1 MLVIKCDA
9 YKIEGRIRKGIKLSG
24 ITITVLVYIIY
35 IRSEDWEVLAS
46 LVSSKQDIT
55 EDVQASKSCE
65 LYVNMV
71 FNGKAVSLCSNS
83 VSLIHDLLKV

>member
-1 MLVIKCDA
+1 MYA

-24 ITITVLVYIIY
+24 ITLTVLVYIIY

-46 LVSSKQDIT
+46 LVCSKQDIT

-65 LYVNMV
+65 LYVNIV
-71 FNGKAVSLCSNS
+71 FNGKTVSLCSNS

>member
-1 MLVIKCDA
+1 MYA

-46 LVSSKQDIT
+46 LVCSKQDIT

-71 FNGKAVSLCSNS
+71 FNGKAVTVS
-83 VSLIHDLLKV
+83 VYVPTLFH